1 MAAKKEAH
9 TEDVS
14 IISNGVTINGEL
26 KSEGNVRIDG
36 IINGNVSVSG
46 NLTLGDTSHI
56 KGEVKAR
63 SINMS
68 GQIEGKVMVDEKLR
82 LESKSVLKGDLIA
95 KTLIIEE
102 GAFFDGR
109 SSMDKN
115 KSETKV
121 FE

>member
-1 MAAKKEAH
+1 
-9 TEDVS
+9 
-14 IISNGVTINGEL
+14 
-26 KSEGNVRIDG
+26 
-36 IINGNVSVSG
+36 INGNVSVSG

-109 SSMDKN
+109 SSMEKN